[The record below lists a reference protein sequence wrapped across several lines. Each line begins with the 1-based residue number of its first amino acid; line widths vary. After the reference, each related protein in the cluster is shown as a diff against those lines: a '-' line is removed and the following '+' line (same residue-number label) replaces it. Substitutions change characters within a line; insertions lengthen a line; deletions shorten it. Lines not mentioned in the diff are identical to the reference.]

1 MVYSYVFDLKILFKK
16 FYCPICGEKL
26 KVVKEVTMLDQEQ
39 KELYYKKRSGHGM
52 RMPIKLDVCKV
63 EQMFNCPNCN
73 YYNTTR
79 NQLSIRKKQK
89 LLKKTILNESD
100 YL

>member
-1 MVYSYVFDLKILFKK
+1 
-16 FYCPICGEKL
+16 
-26 KVVKEVTMLDQEQ
+26 
-39 KELYYKKRSGHGM
+39 M

>member
-39 KELYYKKRSGHGM
+39 KELYYKKV
-52 RMPIKLDVCKV
+52 IKEALDVLGNKYLALIMHGVSFPSC
-63 EQMFNCPNCN
+63 EDENTGFGTFNS
-73 YYNTTR
+73 
-79 NQLSIRKKQK
+79 QGAKDLFK
-89 LLKKTILNESD
+89 